1 MSKKYNHAIIMARG
15 GSKGIKRKNLKKING
30 KPLIYW
36 TVKYCLAQKFIS
48 NTWVS
53 SDDDEILN
61 AAESYGAKII
71 KIILLGMARWS
82 VSVPQIMSSHYN

>member
-1 MSKKYNHAIIMARG
+1 MARG

-53 SDDDEILN
+53 SDDDEI
-61 AAESYGAKII
+61 
-71 KIILLGMARWS
+71 
-82 VSVPQIMSSHYN
+82 